1 MKLIHSLKFQK
12 GSDLVL
18 TNKKIVL
25 GVTGGIAAYKAI
37 ALTSKLSQA
46 GATVQVILTEGAQE
60 FVTPLS
66 FQAISRQ
73 PVYTDTFDELDPG
86 KIQHVDLSDW
96 ADLFIIAP
104 ATANLIGK
112 YANGI
117 ADDMLTTTLLAT
129 TAPVYI
135 APAMNVDMYEHP
147 AVQENLDRLQKRG
160 VQLIDPNEGYLAC
173 GYTGKG
179 RLAEPEDIV
188 AYLESKFSS
197 NQLLAGKNILVTAG
211 PTQEKIDPVRYLTN
225 YSSGKMG
232 FSVAEA
238 AAEMGANVT
247 LVAGPVDLPT
257 PKHVNRIDVISTEDM
272 YQAVL
277 KHFPTQDIVIKS
289 AAVSDYRAKK
299 QATEKIK
306 KQSEQMSI
314 EVERNKD
321 ILKTLGKQK
330 TDQFLVGFAAE
341 TTDVKRYGQEKLT
354 EKNLDAIVINDVSKE
369 GIGFGSDD
377 NEVLILLKDGE
388 EIAINKT
395 SKLVIAR
402 QLLSKIAEKLKA
414 ED

>member
-1 MKLIHSLKFQK
+1 M
-12 GSDLVL
+12 L

>member
-1 MKLIHSLKFQK
+1 M
-12 GSDLVL
+12 GSYIILV
-18 TNKKIVL
+18 
-25 GVTGGIAAYKAI
+25 
-37 ALTSKLSQA
+37 
-46 GATVQVILTEGAQE
+46 
-60 FVTPLS
+60 PW
-66 FQAISRQ
+66 
-73 PVYTDTFDELDPG
+73 PVYFT
-86 KIQHVDLSDW
+86 
-96 ADLFIIAP
+96 
-104 ATANLIGK
+104 
-112 YANGI
+112 
-117 ADDMLTTTLLAT
+117 
-129 TAPVYI
+129 
-135 APAMNVDMYEHP
+135 
-147 AVQENLDRLQKRG
+147 
-160 VQLIDPNEGYLAC
+160 
-173 GYTGKG
+173 
-179 RLAEPEDIV
+179 
-188 AYLESKFSS
+188 
-197 NQLLAGKNILVTAG
+197 
-211 PTQEKIDPVRYLTN
+211 
-225 YSSGKMG
+225 
-232 FSVAEA
+232 
-238 AAEMGANVT
+238 
-247 LVAGPVDLPT
+247 T
-257 PKHVNRIDVISTEDM
+257 PKNVICIDVISNEYM

-277 KHFPTQDIVIKS
+277 KHFTTQDIVIKS
-289 AAVSDYRAKK
+289 AAVSDYRDKK

>member
-1 MKLIHSLKFQK
+1 M
-12 GSDLVL
+12 L

-73 PVYTDTFDELDPG
+73 PVYTDTFDELDSG
-86 KIQHVDLSDW
+86 KIQHIDLADW

-117 ADDMLTTTLLAT
+117 ADDMLSTTLLAT
-129 TAPVYI
+129 TAPVYL

-147 AVQENLDRLQKRG
+147 AVQDNLNRLTERG
-160 VQLIDPNEGYLAC
+160 VLLIDPNEGYLAC

-188 AYLESKFSS
+188 AYLEGQLSKGRP
-197 NQLLAGKNILVTAG
+197 LAGKKLLVTAG

-232 FSVAEA
+232 FSIAEV
-238 AAEMGANVT
+238 AAEMGADVT
-247 LVAGPVDLPT
+247 LVAGPVSLPT
-257 PKHVNRIDVISTEDM
+257 PKNVRRIDVVSTEDM
-272 YQAVL
+272 YQATL
-277 KHFPTQDIVIKS
+277 EHFPAQDIVIKS
-289 AAVSDYRAKK
+289 AAVSDYRPKT

-306 KQSEQMSI
+306 KQSEQMTI
-314 EVERNKD
+314 EVERNQD
-321 ILKTLGKQK
+321 ILKTLGQKK
-330 TDQFLVGFAAE
+330 TDQYLVGFAAE
-341 TTDVKRYGQEKLT
+341 TNDVKRYGQKKLT
-354 EKNLDAIVINDVSKE
+354 EKNLDAIVINDVSKA

-377 NEVLILLKDGE
+377 NEVLIVMKDGS
-388 EIAINKT
+388 EIKIDKT
-395 SKLVIAR
+395 SKLAVAQ
-402 QLLSKIAEKLKA
+402 QLLSDIADRLKEEK
-414 ED
+414 

>member
-1 MKLIHSLKFQK
+1 M
-12 GSDLVL
+12 L

-73 PVYTDTFDELDPG
+73 PVYTDTFDELDSG
-86 KIQHVDLSDW
+86 KIQHIDLADW

-117 ADDMLTTTLLAT
+117 ADDMLSTTLLAT
-129 TAPVYI
+129 TAPVYL

-147 AVQENLDRLQKRG
+147 AVQDNLNRLTERG
-160 VQLIDPNEGYLAC
+160 VLLIDPNEGYLAC

-188 AYLESKFSS
+188 AYLEGQLSKGRP
-197 NQLLAGKNILVTAG
+197 LAGKKLLVTAG

-232 FSVAEA
+232 FSIAEV
-238 AAEMGANVT
+238 AAEMGADVT
-247 LVAGPVDLPT
+247 LVAGPVSLPT
-257 PKHVNRIDVISTEDM
+257 PKNVRRIDVVSTEDM
-272 YQAVL
+272 YQATL
-277 KHFPTQDIVIKS
+277 EHFPAQDIVIKS
-289 AAVSDYRAKK
+289 AAVSDYRPKT

-306 KQSEQMSI
+306 KQSEQMTI
-314 EVERNKD
+314 EVERKQD
-321 ILKTLGKQK
+321 ILKTLGQKK
-330 TDQFLVGFAAE
+330 TDQYLVGFAAE
-341 TTDVKRYGQEKLT
+341 TNDVKRYGQKKLT
-354 EKNLDAIVINDVSKE
+354 EKNLDAIVINDVSKA

-377 NEVLILLKDGE
+377 NEVLIVMKDGS
-388 EIAINKT
+388 EIKIDKT
-395 SKLVIAR
+395 SKLAVAQ
-402 QLLSKIAEKLKA
+402 QLLSDIADRLKEEK
-414 ED
+414 

>member
-197 NQLLAGKNILVTAG
+197 NQSLAGKNILVTAG

>member
-1 MKLIHSLKFQK
+1 
-12 GSDLVL
+12 VL
-18 TNKKIVL
+18 TDKKIVL

-46 GATVQVILTEGAQE
+46 GATVQVILTDGAQE